1 MKFDDHLAAYL
12 YEYKSLT
19 LEGIG
24 NFTLNAKAQVPGEQ
38 EKGIYYP
45 IEGLEFTYNPR
56 SRTDEK
62 LIIFLVKRLGKI
74 EPLIRS
80 DVEYYLSHIKQF
92 LNIGNPHTI
101 EGIGTL
107 HKTNYGTFEFT
118 PGSFLPAKEH
128 LTPQREHANHNYP
141 VKSKSSAGRVFIIIL
156 LAVLALSALGGI
168 GWGIFNFIKNQ
179 PTSEEV
185 TKPKEKPDTIS
196 QQINTIASKKDTETT
211 DQNVQQSLPAP
222 LAGNKADTVTNNLT
236 SYKMIFE
243 ITKSKERAYSRTAQL
258 KNTYSNLQYDSI
270 PINDSVA
277 YYRLFLIMKVSPAD
291 TTHIKDSLR
300 TLLGRKI
307 FMELN

>member
-24 NFTLNAKAQVPGEQ
+24 NFTLDIKAQVPGEQ

-92 LNIGNPHTI
+92 LNIGNPYTI

-141 VKSKSSAGRVFIIIL
+141 VKSKSSAGRVFIIII
-156 LAVLALSALGGI
+156 LAAFALSVLGGI
-168 GWGIFNFIKNQ
+168 GWGIFYFIKHQ
-179 PTSEEV
+179 PTGTNVTQAKESIDTIAKENDTAIKKNATRTVNENL
-185 TKPKEKPDTIS
+185 TKPLQERVATNKTDTA
-196 QQINTIASKKDTETT
+196 T
-211 DQNVQQSLPAP
+211 
-222 LAGNKADTVTNNLT
+222 GNLV

-243 ITKSKERAYSRTAQL
+243 ITKSGERAHTRTTQL
-258 KNTYSNLQYDSI
+258 NNLHSYTQYDSI
-270 PINDSVA
+270 PVNDSVA
-277 YYRLFLIMKVSPAD
+277 YYRLFLVMKIHAAD
-291 TTHIKDSLR
+291 TTHVKDSLK
-300 TLLGRKI
+300 TFFGKSI
-307 FMELN
+307 YAEVN